1 MKKLIFSYISLFA
14 LLLCY
19 TLPSN
24 AQQAFYIYRNDGGI
38 NTFITTE
45 IDSMTYSRLDLD
57 SVAHDNYV
65 VHEVYTPD
73 SIYRI
78 PIELIDS
85 VGFVTPETVY
95 QPGVR
100 VLEGEMRSYI
110 ISRNELTLMFQSSTP
125 NSLLPHVG
133 DKLVTTEID
142 DVITNAFV
150 GQVSEVNTT
159 STGMEVVCEPVD
171 LTEVFETYYG
181 IIRKNDEPVSARRRS
196 LSDGYFGTNGTR
208 TLSPGKL
215 PFDLL
220 NTHQISV
227 SYQADDNLSYSL
239 DHAQATISLT
249 PTVDYNAYLIVNK
262 DYGTNI
268 SVTAIGNY
276 TLEEYFALAG
286 GITVG
291 DDAPLFEKAIPIPE
305 ALIDVFFEFG
315 IFANF
320 KATLSTEQTWTQ
332 KYRHVFHWEWS
343 SKGHET
349 LKNTNDFKPVSNTH
363 TGKVALNGTLS
374 VGAYGKVG
382 IAFIATSSLDI
393 AQVDLRA
400 EGGIS
405 LEGTYVPYKRDEE
418 YAKKST
424 DLYNQIKEREVG
436 VYWYYGLSA
445 EAKLFKWSV
454 SKQVP
459 NFFNFP
465 LNKKGK
471 ILGFRLVPLFSDTKL
486 TKDETGTYYASTNI
500 REDVFTTD
508 VGFALLNQKNEEDAT
523 YSYSVYD
530 YKGPKAEVYA
540 SFFDKPA
547 SNEYTVYPLVKYLGM
562 ELIAEPSAVVSTPLQ
577 FKEIKQDYTTY
588 ADDKVTVSMKTVIEV
603 PSDEDMDLSSYKSYG
618 VYVKNNITGRE
629 DYYSVQD
636 NGSMEFWITLDI
648 PRSEFE
654 TDYSLFTA
662 TCNKFLFA
670 TYTIDKD
677 GKINRYDEQE
687 PQIIYDQ
694 KPSLTFTN
702 VQVGSPTAYPQ
713 YDDNGEFLYN
723 YYSAALQFDFNV
735 EGAFWMNYVQS
746 FVYGGDWED
755 NEGPIEIVNDGTYSN
770 PSDMGYPDGSDMYFT
785 YSYHIYL
792 NNGSSISSNNSVV
805 FGGTPTSPSASIGGV
820 PSHARSYKAPI
831 AKQKVTE
838 GIKMPVST
846 LLFCPRK

>member
-1 MKKLIFSYISLFA
+1 MNKLLNSLFFMT
-14 LLLCY
+14 LLFQA
-19 TLPSN
+19 LPSV
-24 AQQAFYIYRNDGGI
+24 AQQAFYIYRNDGRI

-45 IDSMTYSRLDLD
+45 IDSMTYSRIDLD
-57 SVAHDNYV
+57 SIAHNEYI

-100 VLEGEMRSYI
+100 VLEGEMRNYI
-110 ISRNELTLMFQSSTP
+110 ISRSELTLVFQTSTP
-125 NSLLPHVG
+125 DKFLPHVG

-142 DVITNAFV
+142 NIITNAFV
-150 GQVSEVNTT
+150 GQVSEIN
-159 STGMEVVCEPVD
+159 SRSDGIEIVCEPVD
-171 LTEVFETYYG
+171 LTDVFETYYG
-181 IIRKNDEPVSARRRS
+181 IIRKTDEPASARRRT
-196 LSDGYFGTNGTR
+196 LSDGFFGTKGTR
-208 TLSPGKL
+208 TINPGKL
-215 PFDLL
+215 SFDLL

-227 SYQADDNLSYSL
+227 SYQADDDLSYSL
-239 DHAQATISLT
+239 EHEQATISLT

-363 TGKVALNGTLS
+363 TGKVSLNGTLS

-393 AQVDLRA
+393 AKIDLRA

-418 YAKKST
+418 YAKRST
-424 DLYNQIKEREVG
+424 DLYNQIKDREVG

-486 TKDETGTYYASTNI
+486 MKDESGTYYASTKVW
-500 REDVFTTD
+500 EDVFTTD
-508 VGFALLNQKNEEDAT
+508 VGFALINQENDEDAV

-530 YKGPKAEVYA
+530 YKGPKAETSA
-540 SFFDKPA
+540 SFFDKPL
-547 SNEYTVYPLVKYLGM
+547 SSEYTVYPLVKYMGM
-562 ELIAEPSAVVSTPLQ
+562 DMIAEPSA
-577 FKEIKQDYTTY
+577 
-588 ADDKVTVSMKTVIEV
+588 TVSYPTYHNCPDSNHPHIIDLGLPSGTKWSCCNVGANSPEQKGNYYAWGELETKSWYGKPEYQHCNKIYHESGNYNTYEYIDIGSDISCTQYDVAHIKWGKNWQMPSIEQVNELIENCSYVWTNEKGIEGVRLIGPNAGQIFIPAGNFRADSEHVGGGVWVWSSSVV
-603 PSDEDMDLSSYKSYG
+603 PSQGELTSAYILNFYSSGPWRWHTMSRSYG
-618 VYVKNNITGRE
+618 
-629 DYYSVQD
+629 
-636 NGSMEFWITLDI
+636 L
-648 PRSEFE
+648 
-654 TDYSLFTA
+654 
-662 TCNKFLFA
+662 
-670 TYTIDKD
+670 
-677 GKINRYDEQE
+677 
-687 PQIIYDQ
+687 
-694 KPSLTFTN
+694 N
-702 VQVGSPTAYPQ
+702 VR
-713 YDDNGEFLYN
+713 
-723 YYSAALQFDFNV
+723 
-735 EGAFWMNYVQS
+735 
-746 FVYGGDWED
+746 
-755 NEGPIEIVNDGTYSN
+755 PI
-770 PSDMGYPDGSDMYFT
+770 F
-785 YSYHIYL
+785 
-792 NNGSSISSNNSVV
+792 
-805 FGGTPTSPSASIGGV
+805 
-820 PSHARSYKAPI
+820 K
-831 AKQKVTE
+831 
-838 GIKMPVST
+838 
-846 LLFCPRK
+846 

>member
-1 MKKLIFSYISLFA
+1 MKKFLFFYISLFT
-14 LLLCY
+14 LLMSFA
-19 TLPSN
+19 LPSN

-57 SVAHDNYV
+57 SVAHDEYV

-95 QPGVR
+95 QPGVK
-100 VLEGEMRSYI
+100 VLEGEMRNYI
-110 ISRNELTLMFQSSTP
+110 VSRNNLTLVFLSSTP
-125 NSLLPHVG
+125 SNLLPRVG

-150 GQVSEVNTT
+150 GKVSTVNTT
-159 STGMEVVCEPVD
+159 STGIEILCDPVD

-181 IIRKNDEPVSARRRS
+181 IIRKTDEPASARRRS

-227 SYQADDNLSYSL
+227 SYQAEDDLSYSL

-286 GITVG
+286 SITVG
-291 DDAPLFEKAIPIPE
+291 DDAPLYEKAIPIPE

-332 KYRHVFHWEWS
+332 KYKHVFHWEWS

-349 LKNTNDFKPVSNTH
+349 LKNINDFRPVSNTH
-363 TGKVALNGTLS
+363 AGKVALNGTLS
-374 VGAYGKVG
+374 IGAYGKVG

-393 AQVDLRA
+393 AEVDLRA

-405 LEGTYVPYKRDEE
+405 LEGTYVPYKRDED

-445 EAKLFKWSV
+445 EARLFKWSA
-454 SKQVP
+454 SAQVP

-486 TKDETGTYYASTNI
+486 IKDDSGTYYASTNVK
-500 REDVFTTD
+500 EDVFTTD
-508 VGFALLNQKNEEDAT
+508 VGFALINQKNEKDAT

-530 YKGPKAEVYA
+530 YKGPKAETYA
-540 SFFDKPA
+540 SFFDKPL

-562 ELIAEPSAVVSTPLQ
+562 ELIAEPSAIVSTPLQ
-577 FKEIKQDYTTY
+577 FKEIKQDHTTY
-588 ADDKVTVSMKTVIEV
+588 ADDNVTASIKAVIEV
-603 PSDEDMDLSSYKSYG
+603 PSGGDIDFSSYKSYG

-629 DYYSVQD
+629 DYYSVQE
-636 NGSMEFWITLDI
+636 NGNLEFWITLDI
-648 PRSEFE
+648 PKNEFE
-654 TDYSLFTA
+654 ADYSTFSA
-662 TCNKFLFA
+662 ICDKFLFA

-677 GKINRYDEQE
+677 GKTNRYDEQN
-687 PQIIYDQ
+687 PPIIYDE
-694 KPSLTFTN
+694 KPSLTFTSASL
-702 VQVGSPTAYPQ
+702 GGTETYT
-713 YDDNGEFLYN
+713 DENGEP
-723 YYSAALQFDFNV
+723 YYCATEINATYIAKGTFWVNTADLVVIQGTAEDNV
-735 EGAFWMNYVQS
+735 GYWEVLNDGESPFSVYYQYP
-746 FVYGGDWED
+746 YGGDNLSAFKFDMVISED
-755 NEGPIEIVNDGTYSN
+755 NR
-770 PSDMGYPDGSDMYFT
+770 
-785 YSYHIYL
+785 
-792 NNGSSISSNNSVV
+792 ISSTNAIQVSGSPYVTNIAIINNSSEAKAVQ
-805 FGGTPTSPSASIGGV
+805 TNTQKKPIGDN
-820 PSHARSYKAPI
+820 SHKARYVLRLK
-831 AKQKVTE
+831 KD
-838 GIKMPVST
+838 
-846 LLFCPRK
+846 

>member
-1 MKKLIFSYISLFA
+1 MKKLLFSYISLFA
-14 LLLCY
+14 FLLCY
-19 TLPSN
+19 TLPSK

-65 VHEVYTPD
+65 VHEVYTQD

-95 QPGVR
+95 KPGVR
-100 VLEGEMRSYI
+100 VLEGEMRNYI
-110 ISRNELTLMFQSSTP
+110 ISRNELTLLFQSSTP
-125 NSLLPHVG
+125 NDLLPHVG
-133 DKLVTTEID
+133 DKLVTTEVD

-159 STGMEVVCEPVD
+159 SVGVEVVCEPVD

-181 IIRKNDEPVSARRRS
+181 IIRKTDEPASTRRRS

-227 SYQADDNLSYSL
+227 SYQADDDLSYSL

-291 DDAPLFEKAIPIPE
+291 DDARLFEKAIPIPE

-349 LKNTNDFKPVSNTH
+349 LQNTNDFKPVSNTH

-424 DLYNQIKEREVG
+424 DLYNQIKDREVG

-445 EAKLFKWSV
+445 EAELFKWSV

-459 NFFNFP
+459 NFFNIP

-486 TKDETGTYYASTNI
+486 SKDEIGTYYASTKI

-508 VGFALLNQKNEEDAT
+508 IGFALINQKNEEDAT

-530 YKGPKAEVYA
+530 YKGPKAEAYA
-540 SFFDKPA
+540 SFFDKPS
-547 SNEYTVYPLVKYLGM
+547 SNKYAVYPLVKYMGM
-562 ELIAEPSAVVSTPLQ
+562 ELIAEPSAKIDEAEIMFKQAEIVSVDSESKYNGDGEYLFTW
-577 FKEIKQDYTTY
+577 YTTKFKY
-588 ADDKVTVSMKTVIEV
+588 VIQISGADLI
-603 PSDEDMDLSSYKSYG
+603 
-618 VYVKNNITGRE
+618 
-629 DYYSVQD
+629 DYIQ
-636 NGSMEFWITLDI
+636 
-648 PRSEFE
+648 P
-654 TDYSLFTA
+654 
-662 TCNKFLFA
+662 
-670 TYTIDKD
+670 
-677 GKINRYDEQE
+677 
-687 PQIIYDQ
+687 IIYDNGTWTYNGG
-694 KPSLTFTN
+694 KTKVPGNGLFSVTTTM
-702 VQVGSPTAYPQ
+702 S
-713 YDDNGEFLYN
+713 YDNDAN
-723 YYSAALQFDFNV
+723 
-735 EGAFWMNYVQS
+735 MN
-746 FVYGGDWED
+746 WE
-755 NEGPIEIVNDGTYSN
+755 T
-770 PSDMGYPDGSDMYFT
+770 GYCITLKDGSIV
-785 YSYHIYL
+785 YSINTL
-792 NNGSSISSNNSVV
+792 Q
-805 FGGTPTSPSASIGGV
+805 FGGTPESPTISVGGTASSAANSRRSI
-820 PSHARSYKAPI
+820 
-831 AKQKVTE
+831 KQTE
-838 GIKMPVST
+838 KKNNIQKFGE
-846 LLFCPRK
+846 LFIEEIR

>member
-1 MKKLIFSYISLFA
+1 MKKIIFSYISLFTM
-14 LLLCY
+14 LICY
-19 TLPSN
+19 ALPSN

-57 SVAHDNYV
+57 SVVHDDYV

-73 SIYRI
+73 SIFRI

-85 VGFVTPETVY
+85 VGFVTPQTVY

-100 VLEGEMRSYI
+100 VLDGEMRNHI
-110 ISRNELTLMFQSSTP
+110 ISRNELTLVFQSSTP

-133 DKLVTTEID
+133 DKLVTTEVD

-159 STGMEVVCEPVD
+159 SAGIEVVCEPVD

-181 IIRKNDEPVSARRRS
+181 IIRKTDEHTSTRRRS
-196 LSDGYFGTNGTR
+196 LSDGFFGTNGTR

-227 SYQADDNLSYSL
+227 SYQADEDLSYSL

-268 SVTAIGNY
+268 SVTVIGNY

-343 SKGHET
+343 SKGHKT
-349 LKNTNDFKPVSNTH
+349 LKNTNDFKPMSNTH
-363 TGKVALNGTLS
+363 TGKVSLNGTLS

-400 EGGIS
+400 EGGIR

-424 DLYNQIKEREVG
+424 DLYNQIKNREVG

-465 LNKKGK
+465 LNKKEK

-486 TKDETGTYYASTNI
+486 TKDETGTYYASTNV

-508 VGFALLNQKNEEDAT
+508 VGFALINQKDEEDAT

-530 YKGPKAEVYA
+530 YKGPKAKAYA
-540 SFFDKPA
+540 SFFDKAA

-562 ELIAEPSAVVSTPLQ
+562 ELIAEPSAVIDEAKISFKQAEIVSVDSEQKYNSDGEYLFTW
-577 FKEIKQDYTTY
+577 YTTKFRY
-588 ADDKVTVSMKTVIEV
+588 VIQISGAE
-603 PSDEDMDLSSYKSYG
+603 L
-618 VYVKNNITGRE
+618 I
-629 DYYSVQD
+629 DYIQ
-636 NGSMEFWITLDI
+636 
-648 PRSEFE
+648 P
-654 TDYSLFTA
+654 
-662 TCNKFLFA
+662 
-670 TYTIDKD
+670 
-677 GKINRYDEQE
+677 
-687 PQIIYDQ
+687 IIYDNGTWTYNGG
-694 KPSLTFTN
+694 KTKVPGNGLYSVTTTM
-702 VQVGSPTAYPQ
+702 S
-713 YDDNGEFLYN
+713 YDNDAN
-723 YYSAALQFDFNV
+723 
-735 EGAFWMNYVQS
+735 MN
-746 FVYGGDWED
+746 WK
-755 NEGPIEIVNDGTYSN
+755 T
-770 PSDMGYPDGSDMYFT
+770 GYCITLKDGSVI
-785 YSYHIYL
+785 YSINTLH
-792 NNGSSISSNNSVV
+792 
-805 FGGTPTSPSASIGGV
+805 FGGTPESPTISVGGV
-820 PSHARSYKAPI
+820 
-831 AKQKVTE
+831 VN
-838 GIKMPVST
+838 GMN
-846 LLFCPRK
+846 LLKRTSIQTKNSKIPTFGNFIMEME